1 MVIALFLKTRGL
13 GFKSWSSQS
22 FVCNFLKK
30 IPCICVFFR
39 FFFLGL
45 VEIIQTLYPWPER
58 EDVGF
63 LLVVGLE
70 WSCGKDCGE
79 GDSHLRMGAWCTGAC
94 RHGGTMALSEGGDVG
109 CSPKCVIGTCTV

>member
-1 MVIALFLKTRGL
+1 M
-13 GFKSWSSQS
+13 SWVQVPVQS
-22 FVCNFLKK
+22 KFRLQFS
-30 IPCICVFFR
+30 FFC
-39 FFFLGL
+39 LGL
-45 VEIIQTLYPWPER
+45 VEIIQTLYPWPKR

-70 WSCGKDCGE
+70 WSCGKDSGE

-94 RHGGTMALSEGGDVG
+94 RHGGTVALSEGEDVG